1 MSAPISSAAAAAT
14 EATVRRCHG
23 CGKPHVG
30 ELLPS
35 DWRVHRTVRGLVFCP
50 SCATFHVGS
59 WR

>member
-1 MSAPISSAAAAAT
+1 MSDPTRSGFSRSPT
-14 EATVRRCHG
+14 TFRCHG

-50 SCATFHVGS
+50 SCATWNVGS